1 MSLREETFVLQ
12 HAHAA
17 RRLIQRLMGMTF
29 DRAWKVTIEPVTGG
43 RTVDQNAKWRAMVR
57 DIADHTGEDPDRM
70 HEILLARRFGTE
82 RVELGQDRHFDRPA
96 RRTSDLSKK
105 EMADLIT
112 WCQAFAAL
120 ELGMEL
126 A

>member
-1 MSLREETFVLQ
+1 MRAETFVLQ

-17 RRLIQRLMGMTF
+17 RRLITRLMGMTF

-43 RTVDQNAKWRAMVR
+43 FTDAQRAKIRVQDRA
-57 DIADHTGEDPDRM
+57 IAEFTGEDPDNM

-82 RVELGQDRHFDRPA
+82 RVGLGGGKWMDRPA
-96 RRTSDLSKK
+96 RRSSDLSKQ
-105 EMADLIT
+105 EAADYIT
-112 WCQAFAAL
+112 WQQAFAAR

-126 A
+126 V